1 MAMRLLHIDPL
12 LRHNPV
18 IEPLHFETV
27 IHLRSYDGKP
37 LTTSHSNGLYN
48 RLYAPVA
55 KVVTHRVAFEI
66 TGEFKDETSN
76 QTNGLQRYFLGLVE
90 R

>member
-1 MAMRLLHIDPL
+1 MKIHHIDPL
-12 LRHNPV
+12 LYLAPIV
-18 IEPLHFETV
+18 EPLHFEMV
-27 IHLRSYDGKP
+27 IHLRAYDGKL
-37 LTTSHSNGLYN
+37 LTTSHSNSLYGM
-48 RLYAPVA
+48 LYAPVA
-55 KVVTHRVAFEI
+55 KVVTHQVAFEI